1 MYGYH
6 TYIKHT
12 LIILFCMLISIQ
24 VSALSIQTYP
34 IQSLFNSS
42 QWIVYA
48 RITKATTSRMNQRLI
63 TRFDI
68 DVLKN
73 FKDIR
78 HIHSKALNSNMNS
91 KKDSESTIHSFS
103 ILGGTLNGITQ
114 KIPGNPTFKIG
125 ERMILFLRCQP
136 QKPCTPVGMK
146 QGVWRSIKVGESLI
160 KDPLSVWISD
170 FEQRHDPSLNHD
182 HRQRI
187 TMAEFIQYLE
197 KSNTEQN
204 SHIEQDSSPTTHTA
218 PDPNSVNVIHKHTN
232 TLQISP

>member
-1 MYGYH
+1 MRDYYTH
-6 TYIKHT
+6 IKHT
-12 LIILFCMLISIQ
+12 LIILFCVFMSTN

-63 TRFDI
+63 TRFEI
-68 DVLKN
+68 NVLEN

-78 HIHSKALNSNMNS
+78 SINSKALNSNTIS
-91 KKDSESTIHSFS
+91 EKASESNTHSFS

-136 QKPCTPVGMK
+136 QNPCTPVGME
-146 QGVWRSIKVGESLI
+146 QGVWRSIKINESLI
-160 KDPLSVWISD
+160 KDPLSIWISD
-170 FEQRHDPSLNHD
+170 FERQHDLSLNHD
-182 HRQRI
+182 HKQRI
-187 TMAEFIQYLE
+187 TMAEFIQYLQ
-197 KSNTEQN
+197 KSNTEQDF
-204 SHIEQDSSPTTHTA
+204 HIEQDSSPATNTT
-218 PDPNSVNVIHKHTN
+218 PNPNSVNTIHKHTN
-232 TLQISP
+232 TSQVSP